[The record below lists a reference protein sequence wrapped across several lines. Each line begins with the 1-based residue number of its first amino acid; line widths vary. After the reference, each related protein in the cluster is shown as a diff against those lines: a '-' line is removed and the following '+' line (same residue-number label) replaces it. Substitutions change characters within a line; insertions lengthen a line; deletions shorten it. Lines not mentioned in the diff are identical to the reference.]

1 MEVAQSPRLKVVPRP
16 GSCGTSILPAL
27 SVHKSA
33 AKRTLSKRRLLC
45 STSVHPPVIPKSP
58 SRTQLTIG
66 TSNCSTR
73 SSSRGST
80 GRLQKSSTLS
90 FFDGNLSL
98 MPPAVSAQAWAVTDG
113 CSGAFLYGSHEH
125 DPHPIA
131 SLTKILTVY
140 TCLRLAK
147 TLPGVSLDLHC
158 KVSARAAAMTGTRA
172 GLWAGDDITVRNLL
186 YGVMLPSGNDAAV
199 CLAEGLGA
207 VLSAERG
214 LDISENHPEKVYM
227 KQMNAYA
234 EELGLTHSVF
244 RNPSGLDLNG
254 NTSTAHDVNLVATAA
269 MRLGC
274 FRTIVRSQEH
284 CFSLKGGSGF
294 KRDIRWVNTNK
305 LLNLGYD
312 GLKTGVTPASGPC
325 LTASLHCPAGHII
338 VTVLHC
344 KSLEDRWSE
353 VVSLVTWAQT
363 ILQCR

>member
-1 MEVAQSPRLKVVPRP
+1 MEATQSPRLKTLPRP
-16 GSCGTSILPAL
+16 GSCGTAKLPAL
-27 SVHKSA
+27 SVQKCTV
-33 AKRTLSKRRLLC
+33 KRVLSKRRLLC
-45 STSVHPPVIPKSP
+45 TTAFPPCDLVKTPVRS
-58 SRTQLTIG
+58 QGLA
-66 TSNCSTR
+66 SNCSTR

-80 GRLQKSSTLS
+80 GRLHKSSTQSLLEGSLS
-90 FFDGNLSL
+90 VL
-98 MPPAVSAQAWAVTDG
+98 PPAVSAEAWAVTDG
-113 CSGAFLYGSHEH
+113 CSGVLLYGSHEH

-147 TLPGVSLDLHC
+147 TLPGVGLDLRL

-199 CLAEGLGA
+199 CLAEGVGA
-207 VLSAERG
+207 VLCAERK
-214 LDISENHPEKVYM
+214 LDVSETHPEQVYM
-227 KQMNAYA
+227 KQMNVFA
-234 EELGLTHSVF
+234 EELGLTHSRF
-244 RNPSGLDLNG
+244 RNPTGLDLNC
-254 NTSTAHDVNLVATAA
+254 NLSTAHDVNLVATAA

-284 CFSLKGGSGF
+284 CFSLKGASGF
-294 KRDIRWVNTNK
+294 KRDVRWVNTNK
-305 LLNLGYD
+305 LLNLGFD
-312 GLKTGVTPASGPC
+312 GLKTGVTPAAGPC
-325 LTASLHCPAGHII
+325 LSASLHSPAGHII

-353 VVSLVTWAQT
+353 VVSLVTWAQG